1 MKGETLEKSLKLG
14 KIEGKRRRRPK
25 RMREFISIT
34 DSTDMKLNKLQ
45 EIVKAEESWWSQSI
59 SHIQIMDLV

>member
-14 KIEGKRRRRPK
+14 KIEGKRRRPK

-34 DSTDMKLNKLQ
+34 DSMDMKLNKLQ